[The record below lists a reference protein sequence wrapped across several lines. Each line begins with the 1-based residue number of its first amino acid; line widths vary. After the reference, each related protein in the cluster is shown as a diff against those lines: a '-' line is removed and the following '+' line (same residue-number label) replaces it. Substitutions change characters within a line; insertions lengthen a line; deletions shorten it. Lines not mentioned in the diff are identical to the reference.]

1 MKTAPKKGVLRTGG
15 VSRSPEGTS
24 QSFWL
29 RGFIIFV
36 LILSWQNEL
45 TIDER
50 DKLLRNSFLNY
61 CLFVT

>member
-50 DKLLRNSFLNY
+50 DKLLRNSF
-61 CLFVT
+61 